1 MIRVSSIQQCTVD
14 SQVQAEQ
21 CMRAAERQRGIEQR
35 ASDEARCAEERR
47 TTVGAGTVPLDFAE
61 LRAKGGSRFD
71 IADDGGED
79 FIERAAV
86 ELQKLIEGETI
97 RIADRTGFALT
108 HGIIPFSR
116 KEAPLEG
123 DLLAGVGCGLIG
135 RFVGR
140 SVVLGSIGVA
150 VEAADDVRADIPGGD
165 RLVERLFGSAAFR
178 FDLIGL
184 AAEGALDLNESAFL
198 QGGGVLPELAGADYR
213 VPLCAG
219 LAFAGL
225 FALPAFRG
233 GDAEKSEIGVV
244 GLLDLRVAA
253 QIANEFYRVFLHKSC
268 VSFCPCRAPKTRGR
282 PLPRQAKE
290 FFGGSGPV
298 IFPALKNDGRETET
312 RRASKCVH
320 ATRTLGAQSARA
332 RGILAEAVRH
342 GREGTH
348 ARKTK
353 ENEGALGFR
362 MLEIAG
368 SRQLQ
373 FTPFESREMGWMK

>member
-1 MIRVSSIQQCTVD
+1 M
-14 SQVQAEQ
+14 
-21 CMRAAERQRGIEQR
+21 
-35 ASDEARCAEERR
+35 
-47 TTVGAGTVPLDFAE
+47 GAGTVPLDFAQ

-86 ELQKLIEGETI
+86 ELHKLIEGETI
-97 RIADRTGFALT
+97 RIADRTGFALS

-198 QGGGVLPELAGADYR
+198 QGDCVLAELAGADYR
-213 VPLCAG
+213 MPLCAG
-219 LAFAGL
+219 LALAGF
-225 FALPAFRG
+225 FALPAFTG

-244 GLLDLRVAA
+244 GLLDFRVAA

-268 VSFCPCRAPKTRGR
+268 VSFCPCRAPKTRGH

-298 IFPALKNDGRETET
+298 IFLVLQNDGRETET

-320 ATRTLGAQSARA
+320 A
-332 RGILAEAVRH
+332 
-342 GREGTH
+342 
-348 ARKTK
+348 
-353 ENEGALGFR
+353 
-362 MLEIAG
+362 
-368 SRQLQ
+368 
-373 FTPFESREMGWMK
+373 